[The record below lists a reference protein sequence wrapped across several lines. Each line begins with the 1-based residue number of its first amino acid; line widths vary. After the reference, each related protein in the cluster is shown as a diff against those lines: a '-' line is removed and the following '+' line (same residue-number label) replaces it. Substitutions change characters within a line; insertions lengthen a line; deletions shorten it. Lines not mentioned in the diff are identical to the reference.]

1 MDLFSNVVT
10 KLPTVGFT
18 GTGHQPL
25 TNNQK
30 INLEAKL
37 LWFRDNGYKIAR
49 HGDCIHADT
58 EFHYIALRLGYY
70 IVVHPPINSSKA
82 SGLGTKPAEQAIIL
96 REQPKPYLD
105 RNHDIV
111 DNSDILIACPKENTE
126 QLRSGTWSTVRYARK
141 KGKQV
146 YLILP

>member
-1 MDLFSNVVT
+1 MDLFSNVVK

-25 TNNQK
+25 TTSQR

-37 LWFRDNGYKIAR
+37 LWRRDNGFKVFR

-58 EFHYIALRLGYY
+58 EAHYIALKLGYN
-70 IVVHPPINSSKA
+70 IVVHPPTDSSKA
-82 SGLGTKPAEQAIIL
+82 SGLGTKPVEQAIIL
-96 REQPKPYLD
+96 RELPRPYLE

-126 QLRSGTWSTVRYARK
+126 QLRSGTWATVRWARK